1 MLQWALRI
9 FRQLGPLRQTAH
21 QAWGSQEQHAFEYAA
36 AAAITAVSSG
46 ASLPRLG
53 SHQQAQLRRLLV
65 ALAFFFEHTTLQCP
79 SVDWFPTLR
88 RLFDDAQLVPTA
100 ENADMKELR
109 ETVEAVHAA
118 LESLVSLYR
127 GRWID
132 RLNGIDVDLQYG
144 LLYPLHV
151 TRAQANHHQ
160 EVEEEW
166 DSDAI
171 LGVEIQSIWTGS

>member
-1 MLQWALRI
+1 M
-9 FRQLGPLRQTAH
+9 FRQLDPLRRTTY
-21 QAWGSQEQHAFEYAA
+21 QAWGSQEQQAFEYAA
-36 AAAITAVSSG
+36 AAAIIAVSSG

-53 SHQQAQLRRLLV
+53 PHQQAQLRRLLV

-88 RLFDDAQLVPTA
+88 RLFDDVQQVPTA
-100 ENADMKELR
+100 ENADAKELR

-144 LLYPLHV
+144 LLHPPHAAS
-151 TRAQANHHQ
+151 AQANHHQ
-160 EVEEEW
+160 EIEEEW
-166 DSDAI
+166 DADAI
-171 LGVEIQSIWTGS
+171 LNVEIQSIWTGS